1 MADSPED
8 AAKKREE
15 LDRLMKEFLAKGGQ
29 VERCEP
35 GVAASGAFTLDR
47 FQRPDQKYKKTKRNK
62 KKD

>member
-15 LDRLMKEFLAKGGQ
+15 LDRLMKEFLAKGGK
-29 VERCEP
+29 VEKCEP
-35 GVAASGAFTLDR
+35 GVAASGAFTMDR
-47 FQRPDQKYKKTKRNK
+47 IIRPDQKYKKQKVKK

>member
-15 LDRLMKEFLAKGGQ
+15 LDRLMKEFLAKGGT
-29 VERCEP
+29 VEKCDP

-47 FQRPDQKYKKTKRNK
+47 IQRPDQKYKKQKIK

>member
-15 LDRLMKEFLAKGGQ
+15 LDRLMKEFLAKGGK
-29 VERCEP
+29 VEQCEP
-35 GVAASGAFTLDR
+35 GVAASGAFTMDR
-47 FQRPDQKYKKTKRNK
+47 IIRPDQKYKKQKVKK

>member
-15 LDRLMKEFLAKGGQ
+15 LDRMMKEFLAKGGQ
-29 VERCEP
+29 VEKCEP

-47 FQRPDQKYKKTKRNK
+47 IITPDQKYKKQKVKK